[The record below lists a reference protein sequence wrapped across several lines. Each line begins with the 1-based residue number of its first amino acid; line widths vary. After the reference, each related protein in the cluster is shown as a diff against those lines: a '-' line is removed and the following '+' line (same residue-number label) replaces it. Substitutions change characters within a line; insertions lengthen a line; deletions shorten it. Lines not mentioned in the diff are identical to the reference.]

1 MEKQKYDT
9 GYALSG
15 GFIKGFAHLGAL
27 QALHEYGFTPDIISG
42 VSAGSI
48 IGALYADGNEP
59 YHILGFFDKLSF
71 TDLTLFSIRDHGI
84 FKLDSLVDFLRGHLH
99 ARRIEDLKIPM
110 IITATDFDHGVS
122 MHFREGDLAERIAA
136 SCCLPI
142 LFAPR
147 RIDGV
152 YYVDGGL
159 LMNLPVTTLRPL
171 CRTVVAINVSTLPSQ
186 AIDMSFV
193 DIALRSY
200 NLMFQANSILQ
211 KEQCDLLIEPQGL
224 DVYGNNDLD
233 KAEEIFGRGYDAAV
247 EALQSERGKRLPR

>member
-1 MEKQKYDT
+1 MDNHT
-9 GYALSG
+9 FDMGFALSG

-27 QALHEYGFTPDIISG
+27 QALHEYGVHPDIVSG

-48 IGALYADGNEP
+48 IGAFYADGNEP
-59 YHILGFFDKLSF
+59 YDILGFFDRLSF
-71 TDLTLFSIRDHGI
+71 TDLTSFSIKEHGI
-84 FKLDSLVDFLRGHLH
+84 FKLDSLVDFLRSHLH
-99 ARRIEDLKIPM
+99 ARRIEELKIPM

-122 MHFREGDLAERIAA
+122 VHFDRGELAERIAA

-171 CRTVVAINVSTLPSQ
+171 CRRVVAINVSTLPSERGE
-186 AIDMSFV
+186 MGFV

-211 KEQCDLLIEPQGL
+211 KQQCDLLIEPQGL
-224 DVYGNNDLD
+224 DIYGNNDLD
-233 KAEEIFGRGYDAAV
+233 KAEEIFGRGYDAAMAV
-247 EALQSERGKRLPR
+247 LEKGRDRLVAE

>member
-1 MEKQKYDT
+1 
-9 GYALSG
+9 
-15 GFIKGFAHLGAL
+15 
-27 QALHEYGFTPDIISG
+27 
-42 VSAGSI
+42 
-48 IGALYADGNEP
+48 
-59 YHILGFFDKLSF
+59 
-71 TDLTLFSIRDHGI
+71 
-84 FKLDSLVDFLRGHLH
+84 
-99 ARRIEDLKIPM
+99 
-110 IITATDFDHGVS
+110 
-122 MHFREGDLAERIAA
+122 
-136 SCCLPI
+136 
-142 LFAPR
+142 
-147 RIDGV
+147 
-152 YYVDGGL
+152 
-159 LMNLPVTTLRPL
+159 MNLPVTTLRPL